1 MLLMVRFCHT
11 PLYPRYLRSHYSIT
25 HTLSLSA
32 LKVLSSCPIVSNK
45 TIFEMKLLSHG
56 SDSQNIANREEI
68 FGGVSIEKRIVT
80 EGTMSVIYREI
91 QWIPQ
96 ISDQILHQGFW
107 WGGSRDRRHQIHSD
121 KIVYRWIYWTASD
134 WRKMVQK

>member
-1 MLLMVRFCHT
+1 
-11 PLYPRYLRSHYSIT
+11 
-25 HTLSLSA
+25 
-32 LKVLSSCPIVSNK
+32 VSNK

-96 ISDQILHQGFW
+96 ISDQILHQGF
-107 WGGSRDRRHQIHSD
+107 
-121 KIVYRWIYWTASD
+121 
-134 WRKMVQK
+134 